1 MSSRSANSRIDVYS
15 GGMIMNCSL
24 QASVAAPILA
34 LGFAGLVAAGPCED
48 GLLAYGLGD
57 YATALRILRPLAD
70 QGNAD
75 AQISLAVIYAEGQ
88 GVPKDLAAAARWYQ
102 RAADQGHVVAQ
113 SDLGAMYYSGEGVPQ
128 DYLAAAN
135 GIERQPT
142 KATPRRN
149 SALDPYTKT
158 A

>member
-1 MSSRSANSRIDVYS
+1 
-15 GGMIMNCSL
+15 MIMNCSL

-34 LGFAGLVAAGPCED
+34 LGFAGLVAAGPYED

-88 GVPKDLAAAARWYQ
+88 GVPKDLARWYQ

-113 SDLGAMYYSGEGVPQ
+113 SDLGAMTAVGVSWAFQ
-128 DYLAAAN
+128 
-135 GIERQPT
+135 GW
-142 KATPRRN
+142 
-149 SALDPYTKT
+149 
-158 A
+158 